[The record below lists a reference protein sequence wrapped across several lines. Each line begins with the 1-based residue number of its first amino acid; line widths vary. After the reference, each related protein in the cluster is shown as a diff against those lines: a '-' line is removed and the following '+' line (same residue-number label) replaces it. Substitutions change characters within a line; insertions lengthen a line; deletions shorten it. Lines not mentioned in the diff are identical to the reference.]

1 MRQGRRKGRVSLI
14 RRKAIGESVDQH
26 GRRER
31 LLDVDPPPPR
41 SRPHLNGA
49 GPGVEVEGPRGVAIA
64 VVRSSDSG
72 VAAGATTTVV
82 AAGAAVVVP
91 PSSTS
96 RLSRVV
102 GDGHRRRWC
111 STPGEGASR

>member
-1 MRQGRRKGRVSLI
+1 VRASTSMADDRGCWTST
-14 RRKAIGESVDQH
+14 
-26 GRRER
+26 
-31 LLDVDPPPPR
+31 PPP

-49 GPGVEVEGPRGVAIA
+49 GTGVEVEGPRGVAIA
-64 VVRSSDSG
+64 AVRSSDSG

-82 AAGAAVVVP
+82 AAGAAVVVS

-102 GDGHRRRWC
+102 GDGHRRRWR
-111 STPGEGASR
+111 STPGEGAARQGGGVTEGG